1 MERNEIGSS
10 KDGGGGDGE
19 GVKNYSKSS
28 DGFIDRSRV
37 RILLCDND
45 SKDSEEVFTLL
56 CKCSYQVTSV
66 RSPRQVV
73 DALNA
78 EGPDI
83 DIILSEVDLPMS
95 KGLKMLKYIM
105 RDKELRR
112 IPVIMMSAQDEVPVV
127 VKCLKLGAADYLVKP
142 LRTNELLNLWTHMWR
157 RRRMLGL
164 EEKNILSY
172 DLDMVG
178 SDPSDANTNS
188 TNLFSDDTDDKS
200 RKISN
205 PEVCV
210 STHQQDETAV
220 VTVAAPV
227 ETSVVG
233 LLQNQPDAP
242 ESIPWQKGHILSC
255 PKKNEL
261 KIGECSAF
269 FTYVKSSAL
278 KIDSQMV
285 APKLGTLGGELNFDA
300 HENVNE
306 EAKENQ
312 YEGNEFV
319 SSNITP
325 DSLCVERSC
334 TSPQLPEFS
343 QQRDSN
349 IEEIS
354 QVYMHP
360 RHDSNLDVSGFNAH
374 TSYPYYI
381 SGLMNQYMMPSMYQ
395 NNPQDL
401 QNLAT
406 LNMLPQYNQY
416 QHCPPHVPQMASF
429 PYYPIRLCLP
439 PGQNPGEQPWPSYG
453 GSSSSTDG
461 KSNKVDRREAA
472 LLKFRQKRKER
483 CFDKKIRYANRKQLV
498 KKRSRVR
505 GQFVLTTSA
514 DYDDD
519 DYDDEELADR
529 YSSPEDNASG
539 FQ

>member
-56 CKCSYQVTSV
+56 CKCSYQV
-66 RSPRQVV
+66 
-73 DALNA
+73 
-78 EGPDI
+78 
-83 DIILSEVDLPMS
+83 
-95 KGLKMLKYIM
+95 
-105 RDKELRR
+105 
-112 IPVIMMSAQDEVPVV
+112 MSAQDEVPVV

-210 STHQQDETAV
+210 STHQQDEKKLTICKEPAI
-220 VTVAAPV
+220 PKESQSV
-227 ETSVVG
+227 ELAFS
-233 LLQNQPDAP
+233 LDL
-242 ESIPWQKGHILSC
+242 GHILSC

-505 GQFVLTTSA
+505 GQFVARKINGLNVDLNGQPTTSA